1 MAFNLPPLLNMPV
14 SVITDEAVVER
25 AELQV
30 FHTAVN
36 TWHNQID
43 RQMGF
48 LNPQYAMLAVPAMPP
63 ANAGAAVRIVRLA
76 ELRTMVLNLFT
87 GYAMA
92 YNTFVVRLAQG
103 QAAPANIPLP
113 QPRPQKMKLPTEFT
127 GKDSAAARHF
137 LKQCN
142 NYINQQNMND
152 DEERIRWMLQLIE
165 GEAAQWRDEMLNGFD
180 MAIPPQHCIDWDDFQ
195 REFRLR
201 WEDPYEANKATIKLM
216 GGTLNQTT
224 SVKKYNDLF
233 NGYLDL
239 SPYDGANG
247 MVLDAY
253 ERGLKYEVL
262 NGAMAQ
268 RTPQMTF
275 AEIQCLMVQV
285 DETQQRFKNRSR
297 VPGST
302 PTPTRT
308 VINNP
313 TFNVQTAPSTS
324 TTPAPVRGLT
334 PAIKAEVARQYTK
347 LTPETRAELAR
358 IGACF
363 YCREPGHMASQCPRR
378 CPRVTAVNTDASPPP
393 TQVAATTAPTN
404 FATDVVQTMYSLNLF
419 RSPQKTASAPTPAP
433 TSTPAPAY
441 TAPASQ
447 GF

>member
-1 MAFNLPPLLNMPV
+1 MAFNIPPFLNMPV
-14 SVITDEAVVER
+14 AVITDEAVVDR

-30 FHTAVN
+30 FYNAVN
-36 TWHNQID
+36 TWRNTID

-48 LNPQYAMLAVPAMPP
+48 LNPQYAMPVLAAMCP
-63 ANAGAAVRIVRLA
+63 ANASVAVHIIRLG
-76 ELRTMVLNLFT
+76 ELRTLVLTLFA
-87 GYAMA
+87 GYATA
-92 YNTFVVRLAQG
+92 YNAFVVQLAQG
-103 QAAPANIPLP
+103 GQPAPANVPLP
-113 QPRPQKMKLPTEFT
+113 QARPQKMKLPTEFT
-127 GKDSAAARHF
+127 GKDAAAARHF

-142 NYINQQNMND
+142 NYINQQHMND
-152 DEERIRWMLQLIE
+152 DEERVRWTLQLME
-165 GEAAQWRDEMLNGFD
+165 GDAAQWRDEILSGFD
-180 MAIPPQHCIDWDDFQ
+180 MRNVPTYCIDWDDFQ
-195 REFRLR
+195 AEFRLR

-268 RTPQMTF
+268 RTPNMTF

-285 DETQQRFKNRSR
+285 DETQQCYKNRTR
-297 VPGST
+297 VQGST

-324 TTPAPVRGLT
+324 TTPTPVRQAT
-334 PAIKAEVARQYTK
+334 PAVKAEVARQYTK
-347 LTPETRAELAR
+347 LTPETRAELSR

-363 YCREPGHMASQCPRR
+363 YCREPGHMANQCPRR
-378 CPRVTAVNTDASPPP
+378 QARVAAITTPAPPPQAQVAVTA
-393 TQVAATTAPTN
+393 APSQYSAN
-404 FATDVVQTMYSLNLF
+404 VVQTMSSLNPF
-419 RSPQKTASAPTPAP
+419 RSQPKDTPTPTPAY
-433 TSTPAPAY
+433 S
-441 TAPASQ
+441 APASQ
-447 GF
+447 DF

>member
-1 MAFNLPPLLNMPV
+1 MNFPV
-14 SVITDEAVVER
+14 AVITDEAVVDR
-25 AELQV
+25 AEFQV
-30 FHTAVN
+30 YHNAVN
-36 TWHNQID
+36 TWRNTID

-48 LNPQYAMLAVPAMPP
+48 IHPQFAMPVVPAMPP
-63 ANAGAAVRIVRLA
+63 VNASQAVRVTRLG
-76 ELRTMVLNLFT
+76 ELHAIVLNLFVA
-87 GYAMA
+87 YATA
-92 YNTFVVRLAQG
+92 YNTFVVQLAQRG
-103 QAAPANIPLP
+103 GPAPANIPLP

-127 GKDSAAARHF
+127 GKDTAAARHF

-142 NYINQQNMND
+142 NYINQQHMNN
-152 DEERIRWMLQLIE
+152 DEERIRWTLQLME
-165 GEAAQWRDEMLNGFD
+165 GDAAQWRDEMLSGFD
-180 MAIPPQHCIDWDDFQ
+180 AANIPLYCIDWDQFQ
-195 REFRLR
+195 AEFRLR

-216 GGTLNQTT
+216 GGMLNQTT

-253 ERGLKYEVL
+253 ERGLKYKVL

-297 VPGST
+297 ALGTT
-302 PTPTRT
+302 PAPTRT

-313 TFNVQTAPSTS
+313 TFNVQTTLSTS
-324 TTPAPVRGLT
+324 TTPAPTRGLM
-334 PAIKAEVARQYTK
+334 PAIKAEVARQYTR
-347 LTPETRAELAR
+347 LTPEARAELSR

-363 YCREPGHMASQCPRR
+363 YCREPGHMASQCPHCR
-378 CPRVTAVNTDASPPP
+378 PRVAAVDTNTPLPPA
-393 TQVAATTAPTN
+393 QVAVTAAPTN
-404 FATDVVQTMYSLNLF
+404 FSADVAQMMYSLNPF
-419 RSPQKTASAPTPAP
+419 RTPQKNTAAPAP
-433 TSTPAPAY
+433 APIPAPAY

-447 GF
+447 DF

>member
-14 SVITDEAVVER
+14 AVITDEAVVER
-25 AELQV
+25 AELHV
-30 FHTAVN
+30 YHTAVN

-48 LNPQYAMLAVPAMPP
+48 LNPQYAMLAVPVMPP
-63 ANAGAAVRIVRLA
+63 VNAGVAVRVVRLA
-76 ELRTMVLNLFT
+76 ELHTMVLNLFA

-92 YNTFVVRLAQG
+92 YNAFVVRLAQG

-113 QPRPQKMKLPTEFT
+113 QPRPQKMKLPAEFT
-127 GKDSAAARHF
+127 GKDSAAAHHF

-152 DEERIRWMLQLIE
+152 DEERIRWTLQLIE
-165 GEAAQWRDEMLNGFD
+165 GEAAQWRDEMLSGFD
-180 MAIPPQHCIDWDDFQ
+180 AALPPQHCINWDDFQ
-195 REFRLR
+195 REFRLQ

-224 SVKKYNDLF
+224 SVKKYNDVF
-233 NGYLDL
+233 NGYMDL
-239 SPYDGANG
+239 SPYDGTNG

-253 ERGLKYEVL
+253 KRGLKYEVL

-275 AEIQCLMVQV
+275 ADIQRLMVQV

-297 VPGST
+297 VPGTT

-313 TFNVQTAPSTS
+313 TFNIQTTPSTS
-324 TTPAPVRGLT
+324 TTPAPAWGLT
-334 PAIKAEVARQYTK
+334 PALKAEVARQYTK

-378 CPRVTAVNTDASPPP
+378 RPRVAAIETPTAQPNP
-393 TQVAATTAPTN
+393 QVAATTVPSQ
-404 FATDVVQTMYSLNLF
+404 FAANVAQTMYSLNPF
-419 RSPQKTASAPTPAP
+419 RSPQKSVPV
-433 TSTPAPAY
+433 STPVSDPVPTY

-447 GF
+447 DF